1 MFEVYEYIIV
11 PKVGYT
17 PNAGANV
24 RLKGKPKLLRTF
36 DDIEKAR
43 YFSQN
48 HDRKTFIRFS
58 PEAVL
63 AIQQEQQR

>member
-1 MFEVYEYIIV
+1 MFEVYEYVIV
-11 PKVGYT
+11 PRVGFT
-17 PNAGANV
+17 QRNGADV
-24 RLKGKPKLLRTF
+24 RLKGKPKLLQAF
-36 DDIEKAR
+36 DDIEAAR
-43 YFSQN
+43 DFSQN